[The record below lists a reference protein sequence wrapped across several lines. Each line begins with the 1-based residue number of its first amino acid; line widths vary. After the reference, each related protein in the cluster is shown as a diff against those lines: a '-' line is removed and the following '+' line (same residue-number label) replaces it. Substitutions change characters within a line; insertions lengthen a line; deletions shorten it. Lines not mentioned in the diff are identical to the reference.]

1 MRVKAVCHLA
11 DPNPRTKRYRSWRSL
26 WSASN
31 PARQE
36 EHLAELKD
44 THAQRPFLGR
54 SRAAALGFGL
64 GATLAL
70 SPLVW
75 AENPPTIDAQV
86 PAATPA
92 PPTMTSQ
99 VALMQ
104 HQSFAPLVKKVS
116 PAVVNISVTQKPAAD
131 AMAEEQELTPTPNFP
146 GSPFDEMLRRFFEQQ
161 NPNGQRRLFPQGPG
175 GQAHRIALGSG
186 FIVDPSGTVVTNSHV
201 VGNAGKVEVTLQDG
215 SKYTARIVGRDPK
228 TDIAVLKIKAD
239 KPLSY
244 VTFGDSGA
252 AQVGDWVMAVGN
264 PFGLG
269 GTVTTGII
277 SARGRDIH
285 SGPFDDFLQIDAPIN
300 RGNSGGPTF
309 NLDGQVIGIN
319 TAIYSPNGG
328 SVGIGFAV
336 PSNLAK
342 TVVAQLEEH
351 GKVSRGWLGVQ
362 IQEVTPAIAASLG
375 LQGEHGALVALV
387 TPDSP
392 GAKAGLKQ
400 GDVVLTFN
408 GSEVDR
414 LRDLPLMV
422 AASAPD
428 ANVKMQ
434 VWRNG
439 KTVELH
445 ATLGELPNAEQVASA
460 SGDQEEDQATAAASG
475 MHFAPLTSQA
485 RKELHIPKD
494 VQGVVISRVDPNSP
508 ADEVGLNEGD
518 VVVAIDQQAVKT
530 PQEAAAKLKEVAALS
545 KKSALLLLN
554 RRGVTQYVGVNL
566 SNNQS

>member
-1 MRVKAVCHLA
+1 LVEVKQ
-11 DPNPRTKRYRSWRSL
+11 DNGR
-26 WSASN
+26 
-31 PARQE
+31 
-36 EHLAELKD
+36 
-44 THAQRPFLGR
+44 RPWLHK

-70 SPLVW
+70 SPFVW
-75 AENPPTIDAQV
+75 AENPAGTSNTPSV
-86 PAATPA
+86 GNAAA
-92 PPTMTSQ
+92 ETMTSPI
-99 VALMQ
+99 ALMQ
-104 HQSFAPLVKKVS
+104 HESFAPLVKKVS
-116 PAVVNISVTQKPAAD
+116 PAVVNISVTQSAGSD
-131 AMAEEQELTPTPNFP
+131 TMAEEPEQGTTPGSPN
-146 GSPFDEMLRRFFEQQ
+146 SPFDEFLRRFFDQQ
-161 NPNGQRRLFPQGPG
+161 NQNGERHLFPQTPE
-175 GQAHRIALGSG
+175 GQGRRIALGSG
-186 FIVDPSGTVVTNSHV
+186 FIIDPSGYVVTNSHV
-201 VGNAGKVEVTLQDG
+201 VGDASKVEVTLQDD
-215 SKYTARIVGRDPK
+215 SKYPAKIIGRDPK
-228 TDIAVLKIKAD
+228 TDIALLKIKAD
-239 KPLSY
+239 KPLPY
-244 VTFGDSGA
+244 VTFGDSST

-336 PSNLAK
+336 PSNIAK

-362 IQEVTPAIAASLG
+362 IQEVTPAIASSLG
-375 LQGEHGALVALV
+375 LPSEHGALVAVV

-400 GDVVLTFN
+400 GDVILTFN
-408 GSEVDR
+408 GNEVSR
-414 LRDLPLMV
+414 LHDLPRLV
-422 AASAPD
+422 AETAPD
-428 ANVKMQ
+428 TGAKMK

-439 KTVELH
+439 QTHELQV
-445 ATLGELPNAEQVASA
+445 TLGELPNNEQVASA
-460 SGDQEEDQATAAASG
+460 TNEQEQDESARADALG
-475 MHFAPLTSQA
+475 MHLAPLNSQL
-485 RKELHIPKD
+485 RRELHTGKD
-494 VQGVVISRVDPNSP
+494 VQGVVITQVDPSS
-508 ADEVGLNEGD
+508 AAAEVGLSGGD
-518 VVVAIDQQAVKT
+518 IVVAIDQQPVKT
-530 PQEAAAKLKEVAALS
+530 PQEAAAKLKEAAASS

-566 SNNQS
+566 STNQG

>member
-1 MRVKAVCHLA
+1 
-11 DPNPRTKRYRSWRSL
+11 
-26 WSASN
+26 
-31 PARQE
+31 
-36 EHLAELKD
+36 LAELKD
-44 THAQRPFLGR
+44 KNTRHPWLGR
-54 SRAAALGFGL
+54 GRAAALGFGL

-75 AENPPTIDAQV
+75 AENPPAGTAQTQ
-86 PAATPA
+86 AATSVPE
-92 PPTMTSQ
+92 TMTSPI
-99 VALMQ
+99 ALLQ

-116 PAVVNISVTQKPAAD
+116 PAVVNISVTQKSAAD
-131 AMAEEQELTPTPNFP
+131 AMAEEPETGPSPGFPN
-146 GSPFDEMLRRFFEQQ
+146 SPFDEMLRRFFEQQ
-161 NPNGQRRLFPQGPG
+161 NPSGQRRSLPQIPG
-175 GQAHRIALGSG
+175 AQAHRIALGSG
-186 FIVDPSGTVVTNSHV
+186 FIIDPSGIVVTNSHV
-201 VGNAGKVEVTLQDG
+201 VGNASKVEVTLHDD
-215 SKYTARIVGRDPK
+215 SKYTAKIIGRDPK

-239 KPLSY
+239 KQLPY
-244 VTFGDSGA
+244 VGFGDSSA

-336 PSNLAK
+336 PSNVAK

-375 LQGEHGALVALV
+375 LEGEHGALVAVV
-387 TPDSP
+387 TPNSP

-400 GDVVLTFN
+400 GDVILSFN
-408 GSEVDR
+408 GGEVGR
-414 LRDLPLMV
+414 LRDLPRMV
-422 AASAPD
+422 AATGPD
-428 ANVKMQ
+428 TNAKMK

-439 KTVELH
+439 QTIELQ
-445 ATLGELPNAEQVASA
+445 ASLGELPNTEQVASA
-460 SGDQEEDQATAAASG
+460 NGSQEEDASATAAALG
-475 MHFAPLTSQA
+475 MHFAPLTSQM
-485 RKELHIPKD
+485 RRELHIAKD
-494 VQGVVISRVDPNSP
+494 VQGVVVSQVDPGSA
-508 ADEVGLNEGD
+508 ADDIGLSQGD
-518 VVVAIDQQAVKT
+518 VVVAIDQQPVKN
-530 PQEAAAKLKEVAALS
+530 PQEAAAKLKEVASSA

-554 RRGVTQYVGVNL
+554 RHGVTQYVGVNL
-566 SNNQS
+566 GGNQG

>member
-1 MRVKAVCHLA
+1 MEVRE
-11 DPNPRTKRYRSWRSL
+11 DNGR
-26 WSASN
+26 
-31 PARQE
+31 
-36 EHLAELKD
+36 
-44 THAQRPFLGR
+44 RPWLRKG
-54 SRAAALGFGL
+54 RAAALGFGL

-75 AENPPTIDAQV
+75 AENPTSTNNPPQV
-86 PAATPA
+86 GNAAGE
-92 PPTMTSQ
+92 TMTSPM
-99 VALMQ
+99 ALMQ

-116 PAVVNISVTQKPAAD
+116 PAVVNISVTQSGASD
-131 AMAEEQELTPTPNFP
+131 EMAEEPEQGSPDVPN
-146 GSPFDEMLRRFFEQQ
+146 SPFDEFLRRFFDQQ
-161 NPNGQRRLFPQGPG
+161 NPNGQRHLFPQMPG

-186 FIVDPSGTVVTNSHV
+186 FIIDPSGYVVTNSHV
-201 VGNAGKVEVTLQDG
+201 VGDAGKVEVTLQDDT
-215 SKYTARIVGRDPK
+215 KYPAKIIGRDPK
-228 TDIAVLKIKAD
+228 TDIALLKIKAD
-239 KPLSY
+239 KPLPY
-244 VTFGDSGA
+244 VTFGDSST

-336 PSNLAK
+336 PSNIAK

-362 IQEVTPAIAASLG
+362 IQEVSPAIASSLG
-375 LQGEHGALVALV
+375 LQSEHGALVAVV

-400 GDVVLTFN
+400 GDVILAFN
-408 GSEVDR
+408 GNEVNH
-414 LRDLPLMV
+414 LHDLPRLV
-422 AASAPD
+422 AESAPD
-428 ANVKMQ
+428 SGVKMK

-439 KTVELH
+439 QTEELR
-445 ATLGELPNAEQVASA
+445 ATLGELPNNEQVASA
-460 SGDQEEDQATAAASG
+460 TNGQEQDESARADALG
-475 MHFAPLTSQA
+475 MHLAPLNSQL
-485 RKELHIPKD
+485 RRELHAGKD
-494 VQGVVISRVDPNSP
+494 VQGVVITRVDPGSAA
-508 ADEVGLNEGD
+508 ADVGLSEGD
-518 VVVAIDQQAVKT
+518 VVVAINQQPVKT
-530 PQEAAAKLKEVAALS
+530 PQDAALKLKEAAAS
-545 KKSALLLLN
+545 PKKSALLLLN

-566 SNNQS
+566 SENQG

>member
-1 MRVKAVCHLA
+1 LVEVRE
-11 DPNPRTKRYRSWRSL
+11 DNGR
-26 WSASN
+26 
-31 PARQE
+31 
-36 EHLAELKD
+36 
-44 THAQRPFLGR
+44 RPWLRKG
-54 SRAAALGFGL
+54 RAAALGFGL

-75 AENPPTIDAQV
+75 AENPAGNG
-86 PAATPA
+86 AGE
-92 PPTMTSQ
+92 TMTSPM
-99 VALMQ
+99 ALMQ

-116 PAVVNISVTQKPAAD
+116 PAVVNISVTQSAGSD
-131 AMAEEQELTPTPNFP
+131 TMAEEPEQGTSPDFPN
-146 GSPFDEMLRRFFEQQ
+146 SPFDEFLRRFFDQQ
-161 NPNGQRRLFPQGPG
+161 NQNGQRHVFPQMPGG

-186 FIVDPSGTVVTNSHV
+186 FIIDPSGYVVTNSHV
-201 VGNAGKVEVTLQDG
+201 VGDASKVEVTLQDD
-215 SKYTARIVGRDPK
+215 SKYPAKIIGRDPK
-228 TDIAVLKIKAD
+228 TDIALLKIKAD
-239 KPLSY
+239 KPLPY
-244 VTFGDSGA
+244 VTFGDSSA

-336 PSNLAK
+336 PSNVAK

-362 IQEVTPAIAASLG
+362 IQEVTPAIASSLG
-375 LQGEHGALVALV
+375 LQGEHGALVAVV

-400 GDVVLTFN
+400 GDVILTFN
-408 GSEVDR
+408 GNEVSR
-414 LRDLPLMV
+414 LRDLPRLV
-422 AASAPD
+422 AETAPETG
-428 ANVKMQ
+428 AKMK

-439 KTVELH
+439 QTVELQT
-445 ATLGELPNAEQVASA
+445 TLGELPNNEQVASA
-460 SGDQEEDQATAAASG
+460 TAGREQDEPARADALG
-475 MHFAPLTSQA
+475 MHLAPLNSQL
-485 RKELHIPKD
+485 RRELHTGKE
-494 VQGVVISRVDPNSP
+494 VQGVVITRVDPGS
-508 ADEVGLNEGD
+508 AAAEVGLSEGD
-518 VVVAIDQQAVKT
+518 IVVAIDQQPVKT
-530 PQEAAAKLKEVAALS
+530 PQEAAAKLKDATAS
-545 KKSALLLLN
+545 PKKSALLLLN
-554 RRGVTQYVGVNL
+554 RHGVTQYVGVNL
-566 SNNQS
+566 SENQG